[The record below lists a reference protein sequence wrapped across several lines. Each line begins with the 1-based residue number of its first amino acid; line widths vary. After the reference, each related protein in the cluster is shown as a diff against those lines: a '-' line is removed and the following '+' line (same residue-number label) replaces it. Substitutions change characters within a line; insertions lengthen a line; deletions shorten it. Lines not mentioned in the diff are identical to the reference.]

1 MAEITGLR
9 AKFYRET
16 SQGVFEEITQ
26 VANIT
31 PPQPEREVVDVE
43 ELAPEGDVLKK
54 LPGAIDAGQVTVT
67 LNFDSKNNKHILLH
81 QDFRQGSIN
90 RYRIKFQDGFGW
102 TFSAFCSAFQMQ
114 DIESGSVIQVQVT
127 LVLVGNYDF
136 DEIED
141 GE

>member
-16 SQGVFEEITQ
+16 PAGVFEEITQ

-81 QDFRQGSIN
+81 EDFRQGSIN

-127 LVLVGNYDF
+127 LVLVGDYDF